1 MSKQK
6 GLSLVELLVAVALS
20 LVIIGGIIQVFTA
33 NRQAYNL
40 SESMIRVQESGRFAV
55 EFISEAIRSSGS
67 FGCLPS
73 ASADTQNVQSLMSG
87 FDDFNAVQTSVYTT
101 GTSAPDW
108 VASSNGATASTST
121 SVGSTD
127 RLSLLHLTTDEYVV
141 SSVPTTLSLVTSTS
155 NDFSV
160 NTSSPDY
167 VMVSNCEVADIGYVA
182 GVDSSTNTVTLNN
195 SFRDT
200 TFKRT
205 DVRSTIAEVQH
216 ISFTVDEANDNLT
229 VQVNGASAQ
238 TVVGGIESIQ
248 FEYGV
253 DTGIDFVPDYYADIS
268 SIVTAGDEDDITAVK
283 ISVLAVS
290 GATTEGAALNADANS
305 QTFNFDNANISLSD
319 GRYRAVFES
328 TVVLRNRM
336 N

>member
-40 SESMIRVQESGRFAV
+40 PESMIRVQESGRFAL

-67 FGCLPS
+67 YGCLPS
-73 ASADTQNVQSLMSG
+73 ASTETEDVQSLMSG
-87 FDDFNAVQTSVYTT
+87 FSDFNAIQTAAFTT
-101 GTSAPDW
+101 GTTAPNW

-141 SSVPTTLSLVTSTS
+141 SSVPTTSSLVTSTS

-160 NTSSPDY
+160 STSSPDY
-167 VMVSNCEVADIGYVA
+167 VMVSNCEVADIGYVSSI
-182 GVDSSTNTVTLNN
+182 DSSTNTVTLNDTM
-195 SFRDT
+195 RDT

-205 DVRSTIAEVQH
+205 DVRSTIAKLQH
-216 ISFTVDEANDNLT
+216 LSFTVDEANDNLT
-229 VQVNGASAQ
+229 VQVNGNGAQ
-238 TVVGGIESIQ
+238 TVIGGIESIQ

-253 DTGIDFVPDYYADIS
+253 DTGTDLVPDYYADIA
-268 SIVTAGDEDDITAVK
+268 SIVTAGDEADITAVK

-290 GATTEGAALNADANS
+290 GTTTEGAALNMDANS
-305 QTFNFDNANISLSD
+305 QSVNFDNTSITLGD